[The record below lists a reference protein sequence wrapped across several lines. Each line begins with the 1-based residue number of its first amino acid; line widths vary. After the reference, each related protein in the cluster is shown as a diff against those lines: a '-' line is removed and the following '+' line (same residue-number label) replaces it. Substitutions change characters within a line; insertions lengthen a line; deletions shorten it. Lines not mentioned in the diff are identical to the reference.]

1 MFVIDGYVRN
11 IWLIGQDIDTET
23 KYRDFLLQNHIR
35 KDPQPVLTSDSTLD
49 NQHDAKPSS
58 CISHYLNVSVTYEE
72 EAKIP
77 CILATWRQEENPWW
91 QMRYSFRNKEM
102 GIEFLPGDVSRIL
115 FHELEK

>member
-49 NQHDAKPSS
+49 NQ
-58 CISHYLNVSVTYEE
+58 
-72 EAKIP
+72 
-77 CILATWRQEENPWW
+77 
-91 QMRYSFRNKEM
+91 
-102 GIEFLPGDVSRIL
+102 
-115 FHELEK
+115 